1 MSRSKPAPHSPK
13 SIWTGFMLV
22 VVAALTLEATSLIQN
37 YFGHKSLRN
46 EAEMRAKG
54 CLDLVGSEIM
64 NVINQ
69 AETGVRNKVWITQW
83 CLAFP
88 DSLAS
93 VSRLIVEDNPVL
105 VGSTIALVP
114 GYFSK
119 RPLFA
124 PYTYRTGEPG
134 DSLVTRSLATE
145 EYDYPT
151 KEWFVKPLELDGEY
165 WSEPYFDTGGG
176 DILMTTFS
184 LPVKDAEGKTAGVLT
199 GDISLDW
206 LSDLVSKVKVYPNSR
221 SIILSRQ
228 GMFMVSPREEVVMS
242 KTVNEVVGQM
252 TDSLAFKALNRAMME
267 GKSGEM
273 TVNIS
278 GEKHFVYYAPVP
290 RTGWSMCIMVPNEDI
305 IGNSRKNNRLIILA
319 QLLGLA
325 MLLLIIRLNDR
336 SRRINN
342 QLYERKE
349 RMEGDL
355 QIASRIQMSMVP
367 DSVKPFPERHDL
379 DMAASIIPAREVGGD
394 LYDFYIRDGKL
405 FFCIGDVSG
414 KGVPAALVMAVTRTA
429 FRTVSSHE
437 ERPEKIVQSMNDN
450 MVEMNENEMFV
461 TLFCGVLDL
470 GNGHL
475 SYCNAGHNPPRTLTD
490 RIAELPVQPNLPLG
504 VMSGFPY
511 SRQEM
516 DLHHDDALFLYT
528 DGLTEAENSAKEFF
542 GEARMDAALHGRK
555 SAGDHLRNIQE
566 KVNEFVGNAPQS
578 DDLTMLFIHYLGT
591 GDGNKLILDNDIK
604 QISLLAGFMDK
615 VAEENGLDQSL
626 ATSINLALEEAVT
639 NVIMYAYPEGTA
651 GKVELDAETDGKS
664 LRFTLSDSGVPFD
677 PTAVPEADVSASV
690 EDRAIGGLGIHLVR
704 SIMDDIAYERVDG
717 KNNLIMTKT
726 I

>member
-1 MSRSKPAPHSPK
+1 
-13 SIWTGFMLV
+13 
-22 VVAALTLEATSLIQN
+22 
-37 YFGHKSLRN
+37 
-46 EAEMRAKG
+46 
-54 CLDLVGSEIM
+54 
-64 NVINQ
+64 
-69 AETGVRNKVWITQW
+69 
-83 CLAFP
+83 
-88 DSLAS
+88 
-93 VSRLIVEDNPVL
+93 
-105 VGSTIALVP
+105 
-114 GYFSK
+114 
-119 RPLFA
+119 
-124 PYTYRTGEPG
+124 
-134 DSLVTRSLATE
+134 
-145 EYDYPT
+145 
-151 KEWFVKPLELDGEY
+151 
-165 WSEPYFDTGGG
+165 
-176 DILMTTFS
+176 
-184 LPVKDAEGKTAGVLT
+184 
-199 GDISLDW
+199 
-206 LSDLVSKVKVYPNSR
+206 
-221 SIILSRQ
+221 
-228 GMFMVSPREEVVMS
+228 
-242 KTVNEVVGQM
+242 
-252 TDSLAFKALNRAMME
+252 
-267 GKSGEM
+267 
-273 TVNIS
+273 
-278 GEKHFVYYAPVP
+278 
-290 RTGWSMCIMVPNEDI
+290 
-305 IGNSRKNNRLIILA
+305 
-319 QLLGLA
+319 
-325 MLLLIIRLNDR
+325 
-336 SRRINN
+336 
-342 QLYERKE
+342 
-349 RMEGDL
+349 
-355 QIASRIQMSMVP
+355 
-367 DSVKPFPERHDL
+367 
-379 DMAASIIPAREVGGD
+379 
-394 LYDFYIRDGKL
+394 
-405 FFCIGDVSG
+405 
-414 KGVPAALVMAVTRTA
+414 
-429 FRTVSSHE
+429 
-437 ERPEKIVQSMNDN
+437 MNDN

-504 VMSGFPY
+504 VMSGFPC

-704 SIMDDIAYERVDG
+704 NIMDDIAYERVDG